1 MMQVP
6 VVGFLSQQRSFN
18 QFLITLEQEFGPGP
32 INSTMVQ
39 PCTLDPQPS
48 TLNPERK
55 NCVGESLV
63 SPRGLLGI
71 CAWFQADCPRML
83 AWFSRGRFEPILK
96 IFSLALN
103 PSITPTNQLVTICME
118 LLNVP

>member
-6 VVGFLSQQRSFN
+6 VVGFLSQQRSFD

-55 NCVGESLV
+55 LCGGVLGFTKGPPRHLCVV
-63 SPRGLLGI
+63 S
-71 CAWFQADCPRML
+71 
-83 AWFSRGRFEPILK
+83 S
-96 IFSLALN
+96 
-103 PSITPTNQLVTICME
+103 
-118 LLNVP
+118 